1 MKIALIGKNSADL
14 RPLIDAFPGFTL
26 IDDPRQADT
35 IVAYGGDG
43 TLIGAEH
50 TYPGI
55 PKLGIRDGRVCQ
67 KCARHA
73 DADVLARLAS
83 GTAVRTEL
91 LKLVVAVH
99 GRSIWGLN
107 DILLRNSDI
116 RAAVRFSVTVNSE
129 PLTDEVIGD
138 GLVVA
143 TPFGSSAYF
152 RSISNT
158 TFRTGIGIA
167 FNNCTDFGNHVV
179 LRPEDRI
186 RVDVIRGP
194 AHVTAD
200 NNPTIEAL
208 ESGDSLTISRAPDP
222 AVIVAPDTL
231 RCGNCRYTNAP
242 RRRF

>member
-1 MKIALIGKNSADL
+1 M
-14 RPLIDAFPGFTL
+14 
-26 IDDPRQADT
+26 
-35 IVAYGGDG
+35 
-43 TLIGAEH
+43 
-50 TYPGI
+50 
-55 PKLGIRDGRVCQ
+55 
-67 KCARHA
+67 
-73 DADVLARLAS
+73 LARLAS

-116 RAAVRFSVTVNSE
+116 RSTVRFSVTVNSE

-179 LRPEDRI
+179 LRPEDRLVNFD
-186 RVDVIRGP
+186 RHLDRKSVIRRRL
-194 AHVTAD
+194 HNSVD
-200 NNPTIEAL
+200 
-208 ESGDSLTISRAPDP
+208 RQ
-222 AVIVAPDTL
+222 VVRDT
-231 RCGNCRYTNAP
+231 CACS
-242 RRRF
+242 FQKFS